1 MKKIGILGGGQLGQM
16 FLENAYA
23 YPFEVYNTDP
33 DAQAPCSKLNPRF
46 TKSSLLSYQDVF
58 SFGQDKDIL
67 SIEIENVNTQALRD
81 LEKIGIEVF
90 PEPHIIEL
98 IANKCTQKEF
108 FRENNIPTAEF
119 LTIQSAE
126 DLQKYKDFLPAVQK
140 LALGGYDGKGV
151 KMLENE
157 ASLHT
162 AFREASLL
170 EKKVDIDK
178 EIAVIVAQN
187 KTGVEVYEPVEMVFD
202 SKLNLVDYLLAPAR
216 ISEDKAAEAQNLAIK
231 VIKSLNMTGILAVEM
246 FLDKQG
252 NLLVN
257 EVAPRP
263 HNSGH
268 HTIEAA
274 FCSQYDQH
282 LRAITQMPLGNSK
295 LHSKAGMLNILGAEG
310 FEGKVF
316 YEGLEKALALPK
328 VYLHLYNKS
337 ITKPG
342 RKMGHFTILGDTFEE
357 IEKKIL
363 FLKENFF
370 VKSIQN

>member
-16 FLENAYA
+16 FLQNAYA
-23 YPFEVYNTDP
+23 YPFELYNADP
-33 DAQAPCSKLNPRF
+33 DPQAPCSKLNPNF
-46 TKSSLLSYQDVF
+46 KVLSLQSYQDVF
-58 SFGQDKDIL
+58 NFGQDKDII

-81 LEKIGIEVF
+81 LEKINVKVF
-90 PEPHIIEL
+90 PEPHVIEL

-108 FRENNIPTAEF
+108 FKTHAIPTADF
-119 LTIQSAE
+119 VLIHSPE
-126 DLQKYKDFLPAVQK
+126 DLQKHKDFLPAVQK
-140 LALGGYDGKGV
+140 LAIGGYDGKGV
-151 KMLENE
+151 KILENE
-157 ASLHT
+157 ADLDSS
-162 AFREASLL
+162 FKEASLL

-178 EIAVIVAQN
+178 EIAVMVAQN

-202 SKLNLVDYLLAPAR
+202 EKLNLVDYLIAPAR
-216 ISEDKAAEAQNLAIK
+216 ISAVQAEKAQNLAIQ
-231 VIKSLNMTGILAVEM
+231 VIQKLNMTGILAVEM

-295 LHSKAGMLNILGAEG
+295 LHSKAGMLNIIGAEG
-310 FEGKVF
+310 YQGQVW
-316 YEGLEKALALPK
+316 YEGLEKVLILPK
-328 VYLHLYNKS
+328 TYLHLYNKS

-342 RKMGHFTILGDTFEE
+342 RKMGHFTVLGDTFEE
-357 IEKKIL
+357 IEEKIL

-370 VKSIQN
+370 VKSL